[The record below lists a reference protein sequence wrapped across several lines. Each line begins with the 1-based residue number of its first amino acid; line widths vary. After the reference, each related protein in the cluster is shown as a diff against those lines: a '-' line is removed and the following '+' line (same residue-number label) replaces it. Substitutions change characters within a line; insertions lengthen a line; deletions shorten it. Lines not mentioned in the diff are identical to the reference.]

1 MFCFVWYSRSSQKM
15 NVNFFIIV
23 FQLYLIKG
31 EEDYEE
37 KTVVGV
43 TKRYYDY

>member
-1 MFCFVWYSRSSQKM
+1 MFYFVWYIRSSQK
-15 NVNFFIIV
+15 NECEILIIE
-23 FQLYLIKG
+23 FRLNLIKG

-43 TKRYYDY
+43 TKRYYGY

>member
-1 MFCFVWYSRSSQKM
+1 MFYFVWYSRSSQKM
-15 NVNFFIIV
+15 KVKIFIIV
-23 FQLYLIKG
+23 FQLYLING

-43 TKRYYDY
+43 TKRYYGY

>member
-43 TKRYYDY
+43 TKRYYSY

>member
-1 MFCFVWYSRSSQKM
+1 MFCFVWYSQSSQKM
-15 NVNFFIIV
+15 NVKFFIIV

-31 EEDYEE
+31 EENYEE

-43 TKRYYDY
+43 TKRYYGY

>member
-1 MFCFVWYSRSSQKM
+1 MFYFVWYSQSSQKM

-43 TKRYYDY
+43 TKRYYGY